1 MVTLQAHKEAVVD
14 IKWNPLNS
22 GQAVSVS
29 WDQQILVWD
38 LEMAGLFFNFFS
50 GSAVMVMLKR
60 RKTKSPKSR

>member
-14 IKWNPLNS
+14 IKWNPLNA

-38 LEMAGLFFNFFS
+38 LEMAGLFSFFNFS
-50 GSAVMVMLKR
+50 GS
-60 RKTKSPKSR
+60 T